1 MSCRNAAILFIV
13 LSAFDFAP
21 VQQAVSAST
30 QVVFRT
36 SLGDFRANLLDDVAP
51 LTVAN
56 FLKYVDEGDYE
67 NTIVHRTVSNF
78 VIQGGGHTTTFQPI
92 PNDPPINNEFLRP
105 NVRATL
111 AMAKPG
117 NNPNGA
123 TSQWFINL
131 VNNSSFLDTQ
141 NGGFTVFG
149 EILPGDMAIVD
160 AIAAL
165 PRVNANIPSS
175 SGPFSE
181 LPVLEFP
188 VGITNRNDLKLVVV
202 SDIDRVPEPS
212 TLFCVSIAAGV
223 PLVCGRRKR
232 RRD

>member
-1 MSCRNAAILFIV
+1 MSCRNAVILFVV
-13 LSAFDFAP
+13 LSAFVFAT
-21 VQQAVSAST
+21 VQQAVAAST

-51 LTVAN
+51 LAVAN
-56 FLKYVDEGDYE
+56 FLKYVDDGDYQ

-78 VIQGGGHTTTFQPI
+78 VIQGGGFTKTFQPI
-92 PNDPPINNEFLRP
+92 PTDPPVINEFLRS

-131 VNNSSFLDTQ
+131 INNSSMLDTQ
-141 NGGFTVFG
+141 NGGQTVFG
-149 EILPGDMAIVD
+149 EILPDDMAIVD

-165 PRVNANIPSS
+165 PRVNANIPTS

-212 TLFCVSIAAGV
+212 SLFLVALAAGV
-223 PLVCGRRKR
+223 PLICGRRKR